1 MHEHAAHATVST
13 LATTPGS
20 LFTSD
25 QVEQASEL
33 LGGLPPLDPSALA
46 DAFRELPLVG
56 LVPAIVALV
65 TGLLLWWHGERF
77 LRFALMVLGIVV
89 GVPVGLALGAAF
101 APTLPPLAA
110 AIVGAVALV
119 ILAAIGLKFA
129 VAGGLAFLLG
139 IASVLGTILAI
150 ERGMVK
156 LDETPAAEP
165 QARFIDEPWSSGIAL
180 AHWQSDEA
188 SEASALEGEAADE
201 VDSIEAD
208 SKGPLDHLRDS
219 MTKAQEWTQER
230 WDRLPPQGRTLAA
243 AAGLVGAVIGF
254 GVGLVF
260 RRGAMQLVTA
270 LLGSMLILAGATA
283 ILGRSMPDWTA
294 ASLPGGP
301 WLAMWG
307 ALAVTGGILQAKRA
321 KRKAAD
327 EE

>member
-1 MHEHAAHATVST
+1 MHEPATHATVST

-150 ERGMVK
+150 ERGLVK
-156 LDETPAAEP
+156 LDDPPADAP
-165 QARFIDEPWSSGIAL
+165 QAQRSDRFPSQGIVL
-180 AHWQSDEA
+180 ARWP
-188 SEASALEGEAADE
+188 
-201 VDSIEAD
+201 AD
-208 SKGPLDHLRDS
+208 SDSSDATAGGGDAESTGPLDHLRAS

-254 GVGLVF
+254 GIGLVF

-307 ALAVTGGILQAKRA
+307 ALAVTGGILQAKRS
-321 KRKAAD
+321 RKKASD

>member
-1 MHEHAAHATVST
+1 MNALAVHLPLRS
-13 LATTPGS
+13 LATSPGS
-20 LFTSD
+20 LFTPE

-33 LGGLPPLDPSALA
+33 LDGLPPLDPSALA

-139 IASVLGTILAI
+139 IASVLGTMLAI
-150 ERGMVK
+150 ERGLVK
-156 LDETPAAEP
+156 LDEVPIAATSEETS
-165 QARFIDEPWSSGIAL
+165 AWSSGGGLVL
-180 AHWQSDEA
+180 ARWRPEDSADAVVEFGEEAGEA
-188 SEASALEGEAADE
+188 STE
-201 VDSIEAD
+201 
-208 SKGPLDHLRDS
+208 GPLDHLRGS
-219 MTKAQEWTQER
+219 MARAQEWTQQR

-270 LLGSMLILAGATA
+270 LLGSMLLLAGATA
-283 ILGRSMPDWTA
+283 ILGRSFPDWTA

-301 WLAMWG
+301 WLALWG
-307 ALAVTGGILQAKRA
+307 VLAVTGGVLQAKRS
-321 KRKAAD
+321 KRRAPD

>member
-1 MHEHAAHATVST
+1 MHHSAM
-13 LATTPGS
+13 LASIPGS
-20 LFTSD
+20 LLSSKQID
-25 QVEQASEL
+25 QASEL

-56 LVPAIVALV
+56 LVPAVIALV

-110 AIVGAVALV
+110 AIAGAVALV
-119 ILAAIGLKFA
+119 ILGAIGLKFA

-139 IASVLGTILAI
+139 VASVLGTILVI
-150 ERGMVK
+150 ERGLVK
-156 LDETPAAEP
+156 LDEPASDAP
-165 QARFIDEPWSSGIAL
+165 QAQRHDRFSNLDVVLAGWQAEEPPAEATAGD
-180 AHWQSDEA
+180 SDAE
-188 SEASALEGEAADE
+188 ST
-201 VDSIEAD
+201 
-208 SKGPLDHLRDS
+208 GPLDHLRAS
-219 MTKAQEWTQER
+219 MAKAQEWTQER

-254 GVGLVF
+254 GIGLVF

-307 ALAVTGGILQAKRA
+307 ALAVTGGVLQAKRS
-321 KRKAAD
+321 KRNAVD

>member
-1 MHEHAAHATVST
+1 MNALAAHLPLRS
-13 LATTPGS
+13 LAAVPGS

-33 LGGLPPLDPSALA
+33 LDGLPPLDPSALA

-139 IASVLGTILAI
+139 VASVLGTMVAI
-150 ERGMVK
+150 ERGLVK
-156 LDETPAAEP
+156 LDESPAEAPATEATAWLP
-165 QARFIDEPWSSGIAL
+165 ASGVTLAR
-180 AHWQSDEA
+180 WQSEESAEA
-188 SEASALEGEAADE
+188 AVEADAEALEGEAE
-201 VDSIEAD
+201 
-208 SKGPLDHLRDS
+208 GPLDHLRGS
-219 MTKAQEWTQER
+219 MTRAQEWTQER

-283 ILGRSMPDWTA
+283 ILGRSFPDWTA

-307 ALAVTGGILQAKRA
+307 VLAVTGGVLQAKRA
-321 KRKAAD
+321 KRRASD

>member
-1 MHEHAAHATVST
+1 MLELATPVSVPT

-25 QVEQASEL
+25 QVQQASEL

-65 TGLLLWWHGERF
+65 TGLLMWWHGERF

-89 GVPVGLALGAAF
+89 GVPVGLALAAAF

-110 AIVGAVALV
+110 AIAGAVTLV

-139 IASVLGTILAI
+139 IASVLGAMLAI
-150 ERGMVK
+150 ERGLVK
-156 LDETPAAEP
+156 LDDPPAEAP
-165 QARFIDEPWSSGIAL
+165 QARLHDRLSSRGIVLARWSPE
-180 AHWQSDEA
+180 DEA
-188 SEASALEGEAADE
+188 PDEATIEGSAASD
-201 VDSIEAD
+201 AD
-208 SKGPLDHLRDS
+208 SRGPLEHLRES
-219 MTKAQEWTQER
+219 MVKAQEWTQER
-230 WDRLPPQGRTLAA
+230 WDRLPPQGRTLSA

-307 ALAVTGGILQAKRA
+307 ALAVTGGILQARRA
-321 KRKAAD
+321 KRNAAD

>member
-1 MHEHAAHATVST
+1 MEPIATLST
-13 LATTPGS
+13 LRALATAPGS
-20 LFTSD
+20 RFTSD

-33 LGGLPPLDPSALA
+33 LDALPPLDPSALA

-139 IASVLGTILAI
+139 IASVLGTMLAI
-150 ERGMVK
+150 ERGLVK
-156 LDETPAAEP
+156 LDEVPSVATDA
-165 QARFIDEPWSSGIAL
+165 
-180 AHWQSDEA
+180 
-188 SEASALEGEAADE
+188 EASAWHGGGGVVLTRWQSKEASLDAEIEAEVATVEAEAEGE
-201 VDSIEAD
+201 
-208 SKGPLDHLRDS
+208 GPLDHLRAS
-219 MTKAQEWTQER
+219 MTRAQEWTQER

-260 RRGAMQLVTA
+260 RRGAMQLVIA

-283 ILGRSMPDWTA
+283 ILGRSFPDWTA

-307 ALAVTGGILQAKRA
+307 VLAVTGGVLQAKRA
-321 KRKAAD
+321 KRRASD

>member
-1 MHEHAAHATVST
+1 MNALAAHLPLRS
-13 LATTPGS
+13 LATSPGS
-20 LFTSD
+20 LFTPE

-33 LGGLPPLDPSALA
+33 LDGLPPLDPSALA

-139 IASVLGTILAI
+139 IASVLGTMLAI
-150 ERGMVK
+150 ERGLVK
-156 LDETPAAEP
+156 LDEVPIAATSEETS
-165 QARFIDEPWSSGIAL
+165 AWSSGGGLVL
-180 AHWQSDEA
+180 ARWRPEDSADAVVEFGEEAGEA
-188 SEASALEGEAADE
+188 STE
-201 VDSIEAD
+201 
-208 SKGPLDHLRDS
+208 GPLDHLRGS
-219 MTKAQEWTQER
+219 MARAQEWTQQR

-270 LLGSMLILAGATA
+270 LLGSMLLLAGATA
-283 ILGRSMPDWTA
+283 ILGRSFPDWTA

-301 WLAMWG
+301 WLALWG
-307 ALAVTGGILQAKRA
+307 VLAVTGGVLQAKRS
-321 KRKAAD
+321 KRRAPD

>member
-1 MHEHAAHATVST
+1 MEPIATLST
-13 LATTPGS
+13 LRALATAPGS
-20 LFTSD
+20 RFTSD
-25 QVEQASEL
+25 QVDQASEL
-33 LGGLPPLDPSALA
+33 LDALPPLDPSALA

-139 IASVLGTILAI
+139 IASVLGTMLAI
-150 ERGMVK
+150 ERGLVK
-156 LDETPAAEP
+156 LDEVPSVATEAEASTWIAGGGVML
-165 QARFIDEPWSSGIAL
+165 AR
-180 AHWQSDEA
+180 WQSEA
-188 SEASALEGEAADE
+188 TTLAKIDAEAPEAAIDAE
-201 VDSIEAD
+201 
-208 SKGPLDHLRDS
+208 GPLDHLRAS
-219 MTKAQEWTQER
+219 MTRAQEWTQER

-283 ILGRSMPDWTA
+283 ILGRSFPDWTA

-307 ALAVTGGILQAKRA
+307 VLAVTGGVLQAKRA
-321 KRKAAD
+321 KRRASD

>member
-1 MHEHAAHATVST
+1 MHDSAMLATV
-13 LATTPGS
+13 PGS
-20 LFTSD
+20 LLSSK
-25 QVEQASEL
+25 QVEQATEL
-33 LGGLPPLDPSALA
+33 LGGLPPLDPTSLA

-56 LVPAIVALV
+56 LVPAVVALL

-150 ERGMVK
+150 ERGLVK
-156 LDETPAAEP
+156 LDDPPADAP
-165 QARFIDEPWSSGIAL
+165 QAQRSDRFPSQGIML
-180 AHWQSDEA
+180 ARWQ
-188 SEASALEGEAADE
+188 
-201 VDSIEAD
+201 AD
-208 SKGPLDHLRDS
+208 SDSSDATAGGGDAESTGPLDHLRAS

-254 GVGLVF
+254 GIGLVF
-260 RRGAMQLVTA
+260 RRGAMRLVTA

-307 ALAVTGGILQAKRA
+307 ALAVTGGILQAKRS
-321 KRKAAD
+321 RKKASD

>member
-1 MHEHAAHATVST
+1 MNILAAHLPFRS
-13 LATTPGS
+13 LATSPGS

-33 LGGLPPLDPSALA
+33 LDGLPPLDPSALA

-139 IASVLGTILAI
+139 IASVLGTMLAI
-150 ERGMVK
+150 ERGLVK
-156 LDETPAAEP
+156 LDESPA
-165 QARFIDEPWSSGIAL
+165 
-180 AHWQSDEA
+180 EA
-188 SEASALEGEAADE
+188 PTSEASAWMPASGVTLARWQSEESAEAM
-201 VDSIEAD
+201 IEAD
-208 SKGPLDHLRDS
+208 GEAVESETEGPLDHLRAS
-219 MTKAQEWTQER
+219 MTRAQEWTQER
-230 WDRLPPQGRTLAA
+230 WDRLPPQGRTLSA

-283 ILGRSMPDWTA
+283 ILGRSFPDWTA

-307 ALAVTGGILQAKRA
+307 VLAVTGGVLQAKRA
-321 KRKAAD
+321 KRRASD